1 MAHRW
6 QVICRHGTMLLV
18 ATVVGPNVRC
28 TLMDVMHPD
37 MPTKVMTEVIMGH
50 RRTAVLPLLK
60 RGRCHTRLDTR
71 WWRRRM

>member
-37 MPTKVMTEVIMGH
+37 MPTKVMAEVIMGH
-50 RRTAVLPLLK
+50 RRTVVLLVLT
-60 RGRCHTRLDTR
+60 RCRYPIRSGTH
-71 WWRRRM
+71 W